1 MSSFDARVNSAEN
14 TEFCR
19 SLDRDLVDVWL
30 IMKKFCLLTNL
41 GTETRMLIQP
51 ATIYD
56 TMVAVMYRLLH
67 MSFTSGT
74 LDETLRL
81 GLLAFTHHIFLQ
93 WQDIILPHSSF
104 SNTYRKYLQAHALG
118 ARVPPSIS
126 LWLFFIGALSLFH
139 VSDEQWLGES
149 LREAVELCGV
159 TSWKDAQEILKASMW
174 ISLLDDKSGKQIY
187 DSVTE
192 MPDYTLDV

>member
-1 MSSFDARVNSAEN
+1 MSSFDARVNCPETA
-14 TEFCR
+14 EFCR
-19 SLDRDLVDVWL
+19 NLDRDLADVWL

-41 GTETRMLIQP
+41 GTETRMLIRP

-67 MSFTSGT
+67 MTFTSGT

-93 WQDIILPHSSF
+93 WQDIILPRSPF
-104 SNTYRKYLQAHALG
+104 SNTYREYLQAHTLG
-118 ARVPPSIS
+118 GRVPPSIS
-126 LWLFFIGALSLFH
+126 LWLFMIGAVSLFRI
-139 VSDEQWLGES
+139 SEEQWLGES
-149 LREAVELCGV
+149 LRQSLELCGV
-159 TSWKDAQEILKASMW
+159 TSWKGAQESLKASMW

-187 DSVTE
+187 DSATE
-192 MPDYTLDV
+192 MPDCTLDV